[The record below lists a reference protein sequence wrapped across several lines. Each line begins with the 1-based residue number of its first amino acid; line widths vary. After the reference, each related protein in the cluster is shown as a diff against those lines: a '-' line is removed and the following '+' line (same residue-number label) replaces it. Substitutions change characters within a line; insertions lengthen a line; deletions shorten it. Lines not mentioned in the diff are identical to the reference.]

1 MPDATVAPPPPQ
13 DPHAGEEHHEEVPQ
27 DHHEVRAA
35 AIALHPCLVSAPSA
49 RRAVCC
55 ARVRVRARA
64 RARDERGMPDATVAP
79 PPSQDPHAGEHH
91 DDLGTVH
98 ESPADQHH

>member
-1 MPDATVAPPPPQ
+1 MTVAPPPPQ

-27 DHHEVRAA
+27 EHHEVRAA
-35 AIALHPCLVSAPSA
+35 AIALHPCLWLCPASA
-49 RRAVCC
+49 RGAVW
-55 ARVRVRARA
+55 RT
-64 RARDERGMPDATVAP
+64 RARDERGVPDATVAP
-79 PPSQDPHAGEHH
+79 PPSQDPHAQEHH